1 MMLEISLMG
10 VLIVAAIAFVVPLG
24 LGLVPSLR
32 LPSVVLE
39 IIAGIVIG
47 PAVLG
52 LVEVDLPLQALAM
65 LGLAFLLLLAGLE
78 IDIDRLRGARLR
90 SAAAGFVVSLAV
102 ALGIGLG
109 LYAAG
114 LIEAPLLVA
123 IILSSTSL
131 GIVIPVLTDTGQADT
146 TLGQLIIA
154 GSSIADF
161 GAIILL
167 SLFFSGDST
176 SVGSTLLLIG
186 GFVALVVATGVALAE
201 VEHSGRLSSALRRL
215 QDTSA
220 QIRVR
225 GAFLLLVGLV
235 RVAQLFGLA
244 VILGAFFAGAV
255 LKLLDRDE
263 MMTHS
268 GFHAKLQAV
277 GFGVFIPFFFITSG
291 MQLDVGA
298 LLSGRSALALV
309 PVFLLAL
316 LLARGLPAALYRPMV
331 GDRCSLAAG
340 LLQATSL
347 PFIVA
352 ATGIGMELEILSPAI
367 GAAMVVAG
375 LLSVVLFPLG
385 ALTLLRGGRKPGAVA
400 QRDGLD
406 DAGDELGPT

>member
-1 MMLEISLMG
+1 MMPEISLTG
-10 VLIVAAIAFVVPLG
+10 LVIVAAVAFVVPLA
-24 LGLVPSLR
+24 LGMVPALR
-32 LPSVVLE
+32 VPSVVIE
-39 IIAGIVIG
+39 IVAGIVIG

-52 LVEVDLPLQALAM
+52 LVEVDLPLQVMAL

-78 IDIDRLRGARLR
+78 IDLDRLRGARLR
-90 SAAAGFVVSLAV
+90 SAAIGFVVSLAV

-131 GIVIPVLTDTGQADT
+131 GIVIPVLADTGQAST
-146 TLGQLIIA
+146 TLGQLVIA

-167 SLFFSGDST
+167 SLFFSGDSS
-176 SVGSTLLLIG
+176 SVGATLLLIG
-186 GFVALVVATGVALAE
+186 AFVVLVIATGLTLAE
-201 VEHSGRLSSALRRL
+201 VEHSSRLSSVLIRL
-215 QDTSA
+215 QDSSA

-225 GAFLLLVGLV
+225 GAFLLLIGLV
-235 RVAQLFGLA
+235 VVAQLFGLE

-255 LKLLDRDE
+255 LRLLDRDE
-263 MMTHS
+263 MMTHT
-268 GFHAKLQAV
+268 GFHTKLQAV

-291 MQLDVGA
+291 MQLDVRA
-298 LLSGRSALALV
+298 LLSGGAALALV
-309 PVFLLAL
+309 GVFLLAL

-331 GDRCSLAAG
+331 GDRRSLAAG

-352 ATGIGMELEILSPAI
+352 ATEIGMELGILGPAV

-375 LLSVVLFPLG
+375 LLSVVLFPLA
-385 ALTLLRGGRKPGAVA
+385 ALTLLRGGEKPTPA
-400 QRDGLD
+400 DEPDDLD
-406 DAGDELGPT
+406 HADHEPEPT

>member
-1 MMLEISLMG
+1 MPEISLTG
-10 VLIVAAIAFVVPLG
+10 LLIVAAIAFVVPLG

-32 LPSVVLE
+32 IPSVVLE
-39 IIAGIVIG
+39 IAAGILIG

-52 LVEVDLPLQALAM
+52 LVEVDLPLQVLAL

-78 IDIDRLRGARLR
+78 IDLDRLRGARLR
-90 SAAAGFVVSLAV
+90 SAAAGFVISLAV

-131 GIVIPVLTDTGQADT
+131 GIVIPVLTDTGQAGT

-167 SLFFSGDST
+167 SLFFSGDSS
-176 SVGSTLLLIG
+176 SVGSTLLLIC
-186 GFVALVVATGVALAE
+186 GFVVLVIATGLALAE
-201 VEHSGRLSSALRRL
+201 VERSSRLSSALVRL

-225 GAFLLLVGLV
+225 GAFLLLLGLV
-235 RVAQLFGLA
+235 VIAQLFGLE

-255 LKLLDRDE
+255 LKLLDRDK
-263 MMTHS
+263 MMTHT
-268 GFHAKLQAV
+268 GFHTKLQAA
-277 GFGVFIPFFFITSG
+277 GFGIFIPFFFITSG
-291 MQLDVGA
+291 IQLDVGA
-298 LLSGRSALALV
+298 LLSGGSALALV
-309 PVFLLAL
+309 PVFLIAL
-316 LLARGLPAALYRPMV
+316 LLARGVPALLYRSMV
-331 GDRCSLAAG
+331 GGRNTLAAA

-352 ATGIGMELEILSPAI
+352 ATGIGIELGILSPAI

-385 ALTLLRGGRKPGAVA
+385 ALTLLRGGKPGVA
-400 QRDGLD
+400 EDPG
-406 DAGDELGPT
+406 GPHHADHESMPT

>member
-1 MMLEISLMG
+1 MPDISLTG
-10 VLIVAAIAFVVPLG
+10 LVIVAAIAFLVPLG
-24 LGLVPSLR
+24 LGLAPAVR
-32 LPSVVLE
+32 IPSVVLE
-39 IIAGIVIG
+39 IVAGILIG

-52 LVEVDLPLQALAM
+52 LVEVDLPLQVLAL

-78 IDIDRLRGARLR
+78 IDLDRLRGPRLR
-90 SAAAGFVVSLAV
+90 SAAAGFVVSLAI
-102 ALGIGLG
+102 ALGLGFG
-109 LYAAG
+109 LYAVG
-114 LIEAPLLVA
+114 LVKAPLLVV
-123 IILSSTSL
+123 IILSATSL
-131 GIVIPVLTDTGQADT
+131 GIVIPVLADAGQAET

-154 GSSIADF
+154 ASSIADF

-167 SLFFSGDST
+167 SLFFSGDSS

-186 GFVALVVATGVALAE
+186 GFVALVIATGVALAE
-201 VEHSGRLSSALRRL
+201 VERSRRLNSALIRL

-235 RVAQLFGLA
+235 VIAQLFGLE

-255 LKLLDRDE
+255 LKLLDRDD

-268 GFHAKLQAV
+268 GFHAQLQAV
-277 GFGVFIPFFFITSG
+277 GFGVFIPFFFVTSG

-298 LLSGRSALALV
+298 LLSGRAALTLV
-309 PVFLLAL
+309 PVFLVAL

-331 GDRCSLAAG
+331 GERGALVAG

-352 ATGIGMELEILSPAI
+352 ATGIGMDLGLLSPAV

-385 ALTLLRGGRKPGAVA
+385 ALTIFRGRKPASP
-400 QRDGLD
+400 DGLD
-406 DAGDELGPT
+406 RFDRADHNPGTT

>member
-1 MMLEISLMG
+1 MMPEISLTG
-10 VLIVAAIAFVVPLG
+10 LVIVAAIAFLVPLG
-24 LGLVPSLR
+24 LGLVPWLR
-32 LPSVVLE
+32 IPSVVLE
-39 IIAGIVIG
+39 IAAGILIG
-47 PAVLG
+47 PAVFG
-52 LVEVDLPLQALAM
+52 LVEVDLPLQVLAL

-78 IDIDRLRGARLR
+78 IDLDRLRGARLR
-90 SAAAGFVVSLAV
+90 SAAAGFMISLAV

-114 LIEAPLLVA
+114 RIEAPLLVA

-131 GIVIPVLTDTGQADT
+131 GIVIPVLTDTGQAAT

-167 SLFFSGDST
+167 SLFFSGDSS
-176 SVGSTLLLIG
+176 SVGSTILLIG
-186 GFVALVVATGVALAE
+186 GFVVLVIATGLALAE
-201 VEHSGRLSSALRRL
+201 VEHSSRLSSALLRL
-215 QDTSA
+215 QDSSA

-235 RVAQLFGLA
+235 VVAQLFGLE

-255 LKLLDRDE
+255 LKLLDRDG
-263 MMTHS
+263 MMTHT
-268 GFHAKLQAV
+268 GFHTKLQAV

-298 LLSGRSALALV
+298 LLSGGSALALV

-331 GDRCSLAAG
+331 GDRSSVAAG

-352 ATGIGMELEILSPAI
+352 ATGIGMELGILSPAV

-385 ALTLLRGGRKPGAVA
+385 ALTTLRGGKPTAPEEP
-400 QRDGLD
+400 DDLD
-406 DAGDELGPT
+406 HADHKPEPS